1 LRVWIEQA
9 YCIGSGLC
17 ELIAPPV
24 FGLGDDGLAG
34 IKQPDGQVSPLS
46 ADTAAVVRE
55 DGEGDVRHAYQ
66 SCPGGCIRL
75 AE

>member
-1 LRVWIEQA
+1 MRVWIEQT

-34 IKQPDGQVSPLS
+34 IKQNGQVSPLS
-46 ADTAAVVRE
+46 AETAAVVPA
-55 DGEGDVRHAYQ
+55 GSEGDVKHAFQ

-75 AE
+75 ED

>member
-1 LRVWIEQA
+1 LRVWIEQT

-24 FGLGDDGLAG
+24 FALGDDGLAG
-34 IKQPDGQVSPLS
+34 IRQDGPVSPLS
-46 ADTAAVVRE
+46 AQTAAVVPE
-55 DGEGDVRHAYQ
+55 AAEADVRHAFQ

-75 AE
+75 EE

>member
-1 LRVWIEQA
+1 VWIEQA

-34 IKQPDGQVSPLS
+34 IKQPGGGISPLS
-46 ADTAAVVRE
+46 AETAALVP
-55 DGEGDVRHAYQ
+55 EGDEADVRHAYQ

-75 AE
+75 GE

>member
-17 ELIAPPV
+17 ELLAPPV

-34 IKQPDGQVSPLS
+34 IRQPDGTVAPLS
-46 ADTAAVVRE
+46 ADTAAAVPAAAE
-55 DGEGDVRHAYQ
+55 ADVRHAFQ

>member
-1 LRVWIEQA
+1 MKVWIDQA

-17 ELIAPPV
+17 QAIQPGV
-24 FGLGDDGLAG
+24 FAIGDDGLARVRQG
-34 IKQPDGQVSPLS
+34 GQVLPPGPDH
-46 ADTAAVVRE
+46 AAAVP
-55 DGEGDVRHAYQ
+55 GEYEADVRDASN